1 MLINTIS
8 SGNIPDMYLKYLK
21 KIQKYREE
29 MIQDLKPEKEAGLL
43 FIWNGKKRDQ
53 TMMIK
58 TRITGQTSY
67 FSQDL

>member
-1 MLINTIS
+1 
-8 SGNIPDMYLKYLK
+8 MYLKYLK